1 MGDVHSNAVVLSHHV
16 CPLLS
21 SVTPLFV
28 SNDEVDSQND
38 DEASEPGAECVE
50 LVSSELQA
58 DLV

>member
-1 MGDVHSNAVVLSHHV
+1 VSTSV
-16 CPLLS
+16 S
-21 SVTPLFV
+21 SVTPLLV

-38 DEASEPGAECVE
+38 DEASEPGAECAE